1 MNKAMKN
8 VLALSLAVISVFSTA
23 GCSMIVTKTDVSEM
37 ETRLAALESALA
49 SEKATTSALTEI
61 SQLQDEALEALLSA
75 NTNLNGKINDLTMA
89 NEEFTEKNAELNG
102 KIDDLTMANGALAEK
117 NQELSE
123 SMEQLLAEK
132 EERFAEM
139 EYLKAMYAVSQA
151 FSGEKYIR
159 NEDAEKYGTDL
170 SEYSEYG
177 IDIILKPEYYGM
189 EITKEVLG
197 YENVKSIYDPTKDPN
212 ANVDPTQE
220 YEIVIYLEVTGTVM
234 AQAAVLHCKYL
245 KFVKKA
251 WMKWSIGEIYPA

>member
-117 NQELSE
+117 NEELNGKIDDLIMANEELVEKNQELSE

-177 IDIILKPEYYGM
+177 CRTRGNGL
-189 EITKEVLG
+189 
-197 YENVKSIYDPTKDPN
+197 
-212 ANVDPTQE
+212 
-220 YEIVIYLEVTGTVM
+220 
-234 AQAAVLHCKYL
+234 
-245 KFVKKA
+245 
-251 WMKWSIGEIYPA
+251 